1 MLTEEYLKNHFITA
15 YYIDNDRKMI
25 EIQCR
30 NDDDHKIIPYVIE
43 QDPNTHTPQT
53 LMKFISEEELL
64 NITHDRKNRKKTI
77 RKTSY

>member
-30 NDDDHKIIPYVIE
+30 NDDDTKVIPYVIE
-43 QDPNTHTPQT
+43 HDFLP
-53 LMKFISEEELL
+53 LFS
-64 NITHDRKNRKKTI
+64 NIIKI
-77 RKTSY
+77 C